1 MLPRMNARAKTRLAA
16 AAFAAVSAAAPGAPA
31 AGGAGDWART
41 DVSQARLVSA
51 ASAVGDGEL
60 RAGLHFQLDPGWKI
74 YWRSPGDSGSPPVPD
89 FAASQNVAAV
99 EVAWPA
105 PRRFAELAGL
115 ETAGYTDETVLPL
128 RVAAARADEAVRLR
142 ARVPYQAC
150 ETVCIPFVAELALDL
165 PPGAADPTPWAR
177 LIDRYEARVPGPP
190 EAAGVTVESFG
201 IVGAPPDERL
211 EIALRSAL
219 PFEAPELFVEA
230 GARYRVAAGTAEV
243 SRDGA
248 SARLVAPVEARGG
261 VSLAGEP
268 IVATVVDGDR
278 AFELATAPGRLATG
292 SASFVADAAD
302 AESAPS
308 FAAVLAVALLGGLI
322 LNLMPCVL
330 PVLSLKLMG
339 VVGQGGRARAAVRRD
354 FAASAAGVVASF
366 LALAAAAAVASAFG
380 AAAGW
385 GIQFQQPAFLVFLAL
400 VVSLFAGNLLGVF
413 DIAAPARLLAAGA
426 AAPDRAEAR
435 FGAPAGHFAS
445 GAFATLLATPCS
457 APFVGT
463 AVAFALSR
471 GAGEIFAVFAALGLG
486 MAAPWIAVAA
496 FPGVAT
502 RLPRPGRWMTWV
514 RAALGLALVGT
525 AAWLLSVLA
534 ALSGVGAAL
543 VAGAACLAGAPAVRL
558 ALARGRRRAFGLG
571 LSAAAMLAAAFVGAT
586 PPLSGSGEAEAAGE
600 TGFWRPFDAA
610 AIDAA
615 VAEGRTVFVDVTADW
630 CVTCRVNKALV
641 LDAEPVRGRL
651 AAPSVLAMRAD
662 WTRPDPAISAYL
674 ARFDRYGIP
683 FNAVY
688 GPAARGGVTL
698 PELLRADAV
707 IAALDRTRRGGFRLG
722 GRGGRAMLRRCH
734 RAGASRR
741 PRFRGEGT

>member
-1 MLPRMNARAKTRLAA
+1 MLSRMNVRFVKTRLAA
-16 AAFAAVSAAAPGAPA
+16 AAFAAVSAAATEAPGA
-31 AGGAGDWART
+31 AGDWDRT

-115 ETAGYTDETVLPL
+115 ETAGYTDETLLPL

-150 ETVCIPFVAELALDL
+150 ETICIPFVAELALDL
-165 PPGAADPTPWAR
+165 PPGAAEPTPWAR
-177 LIDRYEARVPGPP
+177 LIDRYEARVPGAP

-201 IVGAPPDERL
+201 VVGAPPDERV

-248 SARLVAPVEARGG
+248 TARIVAPVEARGDAG
-261 VSLAGEP
+261 LAGEP
-268 IVATVVDGDR
+268 VIVTVVDGDR
-278 AFELATAPGRLATG
+278 AFELAAAPERLAPG
-292 SASFVADAAD
+292 SASFVSDAAD
-302 AESAPS
+302 ESAPS
-308 FAAVLAVALLGGLI
+308 LVAVLAAALLGGLI

-339 VVGQGGRARAAVRRD
+339 VIGQGGRARAAVRRD

-366 LALAAAAAVASAFG
+366 LALAAAAAIAGAAG

-435 FGAPAGHFAS
+435 FGATAGHFAS

-463 AVAFALSR
+463 AVAFALGR

-496 FPGVAT
+496 FPGAAT
-502 RLPRPGRWMTWV
+502 RLPRPGRWMNWV
-514 RAALGLALVGT
+514 KAALGLALVGT

-543 VAGAACLAGAPAVRL
+543 VVGAACLAGAPAVRL

-571 LSAAAMLAAAFVGAT
+571 LSAAAALAAAFVGAT
-586 PPLSGSGEAEAAGE
+586 PPLSGPGEAEAAGE

-610 AIDAA
+610 ALDAA

-688 GPAARGGVTL
+688 GPAARGGVAL

-722 GRGGRAMLRRCH
+722 GRGRRAMLRRN
-734 RAGASRR
+734 RIAGATRR
-741 PRFRGEGT
+741 LRLRGERT